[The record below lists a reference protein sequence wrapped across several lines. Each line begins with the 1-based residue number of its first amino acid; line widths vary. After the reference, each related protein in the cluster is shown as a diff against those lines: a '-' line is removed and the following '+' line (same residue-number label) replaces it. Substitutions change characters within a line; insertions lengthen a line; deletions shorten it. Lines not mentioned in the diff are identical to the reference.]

1 MHSDPALQHKASQ
14 RWTGGSG
21 GCCRLRRGRVRPK
34 KLYLERMR
42 GLLIAAAIALSALS
56 PAAMAEPAAELLG
69 ALPKAVKTGLSPLF
83 SGNAIGQAGL
93 NGQLQG
99 TPDSVFSVVKQ
110 ALVKA
115 GYSEQPIRTT
125 KAGWGFS
132 ATWAVPAG
140 ISVDATPSGKTAV
153 LVTQATALGPD
164 RVNLN
169 IRFEGI

>member
-1 MHSDPALQHKASQ
+1 
-14 RWTGGSG
+14 
-21 GCCRLRRGRVRPK
+21 
-34 KLYLERMR
+34 MR